1 MRIDPRIALLTMI
14 VAIVAAGA
22 AFLRPASTPG
32 PHSMDR
38 LLRRN
43 AGEAKATHRLRAV
56 LISVQVALSLV
67 LLVAAGLLGRT
78 VLNLRRIEIGFQP
91 DHLMTFAVQPHLHGY
106 ESRALDQ
113 LARRLERR
121 LQEEGGLRRA
131 GFVSPTPLRSSYVT
145 TSLYRSDDPDV
156 RPLIGAGFFV
166 TPGFLPAIGARPLA
180 GDSAWQADSGTVVIT
195 RNTVDS
201 LWGPAT
207 SPSDVIGRMIPTR
220 PNRGRLVRV
229 AAVIEDLRLSD
240 ITREPVPL
248 VFSPLMQRWAGLSLT
263 GFVDVTGQRQ
273 PANIVRR
280 IITADSPEL
289 PLFDLRSARA
299 AIDLQFADR
308 HAMAQAAA
316 TLGSIGLV
324 LAVVGLYAVVSAV
337 VNSRRREIGIR
348 GALGAAPQRILRR
361 VLVGG
366 LVPVV
371 VGLPF
376 GVAGALVIGKLLGP
390 QLFGLESLDPL
401 AYVSAMVLLVAAA
414 LGATLLPAW
423 RATRISPAEVLR
435 DE

>member
-1 MRIDPRIALLTMI
+1 
-14 VAIVAAGA
+14 
-22 AFLRPASTPG
+22 
-32 PHSMDR
+32 
-38 LLRRN
+38 
-43 AGEAKATHRLRAV
+43 
-56 LISVQVALSLV
+56 
-67 LLVAAGLLGRT
+67 
-78 VLNLRRIEIGFQP
+78 
-91 DHLMTFAVQPHLHGY
+91 
-106 ESRALDQ
+106 
-113 LARRLERR
+113 
-121 LQEEGGLRRA
+121 
-131 GFVSPTPLRSSYVT
+131 
-145 TSLYRSDDPDV
+145 V

-166 TPGFLPAIGARPLA
+166 TPGFLPAIGARTLA

-229 AAVIEDLRLSD
+229 AAVIEDLSLSD

-273 PANIVRR
+273 PANVVRR
-280 IITADSPEL
+280 IIAADAPEL

-401 AYVSAMVLLVAAA
+401 AYVSAMVLLMAAA